1 MNVISADEPDW
12 QREKIT
18 TFWQPSKKLI
28 KSIRDYQKASM
39 KRSFLSLFRKKIAVL
54 RYRFWSVVSGAD
66 IPLNLNL
73 GGGISIPHANGI
85 VIHPSAVIGVNCLIH
100 QQVTLGVKRHE
111 AKAPRLLGHVDIGAG
126 AKIIGNI
133 TIGKHALIGANAVVT
148 RDVPDYAIVAGVP
161 AKVIGTTHASDIDS

>member
-28 KSIRDYQKASM
+28 KSIRYYQKASM
-39 KRSFLSLFRKKIAVL
+39 KHSFLSLFRKKIAVL

-111 AKAPRLLGHVDIGAG
+111 AKAPTLLGHVDIGAG

>member
-1 MNVISADEPDW
+1 MVSADVPDW
-12 QREKIT
+12 QREKVT

-28 KSIRDYQKASM
+28 KSIRDYQNVSAQ
-39 KRSFLSLFRKKIAVL
+39 RSLVSSLKKKIAVL

-66 IPLNLNL
+66 IPLNLNI
-73 GGGISIPHANGI
+73 GGGISMPHANGI

-111 AKAPRLLGHVDIGAG
+111 AKAPTLLGHVDIGAG

-133 TIGKHALIGANAVVT
+133 IIGKHALIGANSVVT
-148 RDVPDYAIVAGVP
+148 KDVPDFAIVAGVP
-161 AKVIGTTHASDIDS
+161 ARVIGSTKETDTQC